1 MGTPPCGEC
10 ERGGEMIT
18 FTDTAREKVREYMN
32 LSETP
37 TLGVRVVAHR
47 FGKHQFRYELA
58 LMMEGETK
66 DEDVVVDQD
75 SITVYLDPQSAEWL
89 EGASVDFVTDTSG
102 TGFQFNNPQAEVSW
116 DDPLAQRVQKVID
129 ERIAPSLAGH
139 GGWVELLE
147 VDGDAA
153 VIQFGGGCQG
163 CGMSQVTLKEGI
175 ETAILEEVPEIKR
188 VLDNT
193 DHESGA
199 TPYYAR

>member
-1 MGTPPCGEC
+1 MGMPPCGKC
-10 ERGGEMIT
+10 ERGGEMII
-18 FTDTAREKVREYMN
+18 FTDAAREKVREYIDLN
-32 LSETP
+32 ETP

-47 FGKHQFRYELA
+47 FGRHQFRYELA

-75 SITVYLDPQSAEWL
+75 SVTVYLDPQSAEWL
-89 EGASVDFVTDTSG
+89 EGTTVDFVSDTTG

-129 ERIAPSLAGH
+129 DRIAPSLAGH

-175 ETAILEEVPEIKR
+175 ESAILQEVPEIKR

-199 TPYYAR
+199 SPYYAS

>member
-1 MGTPPCGEC
+1 
-10 ERGGEMIT
+10 MIT
-18 FTDTAREKVREYMN
+18 FTDAATQKVREYMDMN
-32 LSETP
+32 ETP

-47 FGKHQFRYELA
+47 FGRHQFRYELA
-58 LMMEGETK
+58 LVTEGEVTE
-66 DEDVVVDQD
+66 EDRVIEQD
-75 SITVYLDPQSAEWL
+75 AITVYLDPQSAEWL

-153 VIQFGGGCQG
+153 VIQFGRMSGLRHVAGYPQGGDRDRHPGGGARDQAG
-163 CGMSQVTLKEGI
+163 ARQYRPRVRRQPLLRTLIVT
-175 ETAILEEVPEIKR
+175 
-188 VLDNT
+188 
-193 DHESGA
+193 
-199 TPYYAR
+199 

>member
-1 MGTPPCGEC
+1 MGMPPCGEC
-10 ERGGEMIT
+10 ERGSEMII
-18 FTDTAREKVREYMN
+18 FTDTAREKVREYMD

-47 FGKHQFRYELA
+47 SGKHQFRYELA
-58 LMMEGETK
+58 LMREGETK

-175 ETAILEEVPEIKR
+175 ESAILQEVPEIKR

-199 TPYYAR
+199 SPYYAR

>member
-1 MGTPPCGEC
+1 MGMPPCGEC
-10 ERGGEMIT
+10 ERGGEMII
-18 FTDTAREKVREYMN
+18 FTDAAREKVREYMDMN
-32 LSETP
+32 ETP
-37 TLGVRVVAHR
+37 ALGVRVVAHR
-47 FGKHQFRYELA
+47 FGRHQFRYELA

-75 SITVYLDPQSAEWL
+75 SVTVYLDPQSAEWL
-89 EGASVDFVTDTSG
+89 EGTTVDFVTDTTG

-175 ETAILEEVPEIKR
+175 ESAILQEVPEIKR

-199 TPYYAR
+199 SPYYAR

>member
-10 ERGGEMIT
+10 EKGGEMIT
-18 FTDTAREKVREYMN
+18 FTDTAREKVREYMD

-75 SITVYLDPQSAEWL
+75 SITVFLDPQSAEWL

>member
-1 MGTPPCGEC
+1 
-10 ERGGEMIT
+10 MII
-18 FTDTAREKVREYMN
+18 FTDAAREKVREYMDMN
-32 LSETP
+32 ETP
-37 TLGVRVVAHR
+37 ALGVRVVAHR
-47 FGKHQFRYELA
+47 FGRHQFRYELA

-75 SITVYLDPQSAEWL
+75 SVTVYLDPQSAELL
-89 EGASVDFVTDTSG
+89 EGTTVDFVSDTTG

-147 VDGDAA
+147 VNGDAA

-175 ETAILEEVPEIKR
+175 ESAILQEVPEIKR

-199 TPYYAR
+199 SPYYAR

>member
-1 MGTPPCGEC
+1 MGMPPCGES
-10 ERGGEMIT
+10 EWGGEMII
-18 FTDTAREKVREYMN
+18 FTDAAREKVREYMDMN
-32 LSETP
+32 ETP
-37 TLGVRVVAHR
+37 ALGVRVVAHR
-47 FGKHQFRYELA
+47 FGRHQFRYELA

-75 SITVYLDPQSAEWL
+75 SVTVYLDPQSAEWL
-89 EGASVDFVTDTSG
+89 EGTTVDFVSDTTG

-175 ETAILEEVPEIKR
+175 ESAILQEVPEIKR

-199 TPYYAR
+199 SPYYAR

>member
-1 MGTPPCGEC
+1 
-10 ERGGEMIT
+10 MIT
-18 FTDTAREKVREYMN
+18 FTDAARQKVREYMDM
-32 LSETP
+32 SETP

-47 FGKHQFRYELA
+47 FGRHQFRYELT
-58 LMMEGETK
+58 LVMEGETK
-66 DEDVVVDQD
+66 DDDKVIEQDV
-75 SITVYLDPQSAEWL
+75 ITVYLDPQSAEWL
-89 EGASVDFVTDTSG
+89 EGASVDFVSDTSG
-102 TGFQFNNPQAEVSW
+102 TGFMFTNPQAEVSW

-139 GGWVELLE
+139 GGWVELLQ

-175 ETAILEEVPEIKR
+175 ESAILQEVPEIKR

-193 DHESGA
+193 DHTSGENPFY
-199 TPYYAR
+199 TR

>member
-1 MGTPPCGEC
+1 MGMPPCGEC
-10 ERGGEMIT
+10 ERGSEMII
-18 FTDTAREKVREYMN
+18 FTDTAREKVREYMDMN
-32 LSETP
+32 ETP
-37 TLGVRVVAHR
+37 TLGVRVVVHR
-47 FGKHQFRYELA
+47 SGRHQFRYELA

-89 EGASVDFVTDTSG
+89 EGTTVDFVTDTSG

-116 DDPLAQRVQKVID
+116 DDPLAQRVQKVLD

-175 ETAILEEVPEIKR
+175 ESAILQEVPEIKR

-199 TPYYAR
+199 SPYYAR